1 MLAHGKVT
9 PPPPCIPSSFLDN
22 WAGPIYNPEWREAP
36 RDLRV
41 FPRTQRHYPAKF
53 RTQISRP
60 DTLMPQGLCIS
71 HLLQRLAKLFI
82 SLSLRHLNIYLSCSL
97 FSSFL
102 IFFSRAAEIIF
113 SVAES
118 HARHHG
124 SSSFAVEQLYGLL
137 TNARRNLGVFQH
149 HDGITG
155 TAKDFVVVDYATRCV
170 YVRRCGRPSLFNSA
184 VSRAFLRPREDLRRV
199 GQKLQGSGTYKI
211 SPKPLADLSPTRF
224 ALKNFAISR
233 GQRYARSKAL
243 IMRFCSQSSSS
254 AQILSGRHG
263 FEFRR
268 NLKFFSPLFCNF

>member
-1 MLAHGKVT
+1 
-9 PPPPCIPSSFLDN
+9 
-22 WAGPIYNPEWREAP
+22 
-36 RDLRV
+36 
-41 FPRTQRHYPAKF
+41 
-53 RTQISRP
+53 
-60 DTLMPQGLCIS
+60 MPQGFYIS

-170 YVRRCGRPSLFNSA
+170 YVRTCGRPSLFNSA
-184 VSRAFLRPREDLRRV
+184 VSHAFLRPREDLRRV
-199 GQKLQGSGTYKI
+199 GQKLQGSGTYK
-211 SPKPLADLSPTRF
+211 SQAPCRPLADSLCSKKPRNFPWAKIRSFQSADNEVLLVVQQQRPNIIWEAWVRIPSKPEIFQPSFLQLLKLQSTCQDLSF
-224 ALKNFAISR
+224 LEESLSYYGCYGFLFFVKL
-233 GQRYARSKAL
+233 YAYIVLTSL
-243 IMRFCSQSSSS
+243 
-254 AQILSGRHG
+254 
-263 FEFRR
+263 
-268 NLKFFSPLFCNF
+268 

>member
-1 MLAHGKVT
+1 MRFKSLSKNTTLLLSQVSNQDLSTRRLAH
-9 PPPPCIPSSFLDN
+9 
-22 WAGPIYNPEWREAP
+22 
-36 RDLRV
+36 
-41 FPRTQRHYPAKF
+41 
-53 RTQISRP
+53 
-60 DTLMPQGLCIS
+60 LCHKAS
-71 HLLQRLAKLFI
+71 T
-82 SLSLRHLNIYLSCSL
+82 SPTLSLRHLNIYLSCSL

-170 YVRRCGRPSLFNSA
+170 YVRTCGRPSLFNSA

-199 GQKLQGSGTYKI
+199 G
-211 SPKPLADLSPTRF
+211 
-224 ALKNFAISR
+224 
-233 GQRYARSKAL
+233 
-243 IMRFCSQSSSS
+243 
-254 AQILSGRHG
+254 
-263 FEFRR
+263 
-268 NLKFFSPLFCNF
+268 